1 MCLRKQLLIFSYVV
15 IGVLVISVM
24 FVLSARFGNIAAG
37 NQEMIEA
44 NGLTAED
51 ITDLSTYILLAF
63 MLLPLA
69 TVGDMA
75 NIFEEDGR
83 AGFAKVAAI
92 LPVSIKKRV
101 LSRYLTIFSMFGIGT
116 VVDVIISFILSELT
130 DVISFADFLA
140 IVISAASVMCIY
152 SALVTAFCIIFGQNN
167 DNYARLVAILVILI
181 MALASNI
188 SKIKLFFTDKNF
200 NLVNHFITFIKEKSY
215 ILLILAMLVVVL
227 SYRVSVFVAERKR
240 GVV

>member
-1 MCLRKQLLIFSYVV
+1 
-15 IGVLVISVM
+15 M

-200 NLVNHFITFIKEKSY
+200 NLVNHFITFIKEKYY

>member
-1 MCLRKQLLIFSYVV
+1 VV
-15 IGVLVISVM
+15 IGVLALSVM

-92 LPVSIKKRV
+92 LPVSISKRV
-101 LSRYLTIFSMFGIGT
+101 LAKYITIFSMFGIG
-116 VVDVIISFILSELT
+116 VAADILISFILSILT
-130 DVISFADFLA
+130 DVISFENFLA
-140 IVISAASVMCIY
+140 IIISAASVICIY
-152 SALVTAFCIIFGQNN
+152 SALVTAFCIIFGQEN
-167 DNYARLVAILVILI
+167 DNYARLVAILVIVI
-181 MALASNI
+181 TVLASNI

-200 NLVNHFITFIKEKSY
+200 NLFNHFITFIKEKSY
-215 ILLILAMLVVVL
+215 ILFILAMLVIIL
-227 SYRVSVFVAERKR
+227 SYFISVFAAERKR

>member
-1 MCLRKQLLIFSYVV
+1 
-15 IGVLVISVM
+15 M